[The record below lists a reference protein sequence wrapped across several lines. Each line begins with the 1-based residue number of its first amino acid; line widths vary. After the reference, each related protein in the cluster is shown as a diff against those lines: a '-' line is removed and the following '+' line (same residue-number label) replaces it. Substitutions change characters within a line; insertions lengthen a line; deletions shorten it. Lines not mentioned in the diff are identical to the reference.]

1 VRSTY
6 QLDTPENV
14 RFSFERAGLGSRAL
28 AWVIDVAVMLALI
41 QIGALVLMPFQI
53 VLGNLAG
60 AVMFVIAF
68 LVQWWYAALCEWRF
82 HGRTVGKRVAGIATM
97 DDRGLRLSLYQ
108 AVIRNLLRVVD
119 FMPGL
124 YLVGGVASLWDPHGR
139 RLGDLAAGTV
149 VVRERRGQLPR
160 RTLAEAQR
168 DVHRYPAFIEAA
180 RRLSP
185 AERDAVLALCLDR
198 ERLPLGLRVELFER
212 LSSHLETRLGLGR
225 PAHLSAEKV
234 ILYVGAALANAVEAR
249 PRTREQNNVR
259 RA

>member
-1 VRSTY
+1 VAGNVSTY

-14 RFSFERAGLGSRAL
+14 RFSFQRAGLASRAL
-28 AWVIDVAVMLALI
+28 AWGIDVFVMFALLQAGMLA
-41 QIGALVLMPFQI
+41 LMPFQI
-53 VLGNLAG
+53 VLGDAAG
-60 AVMFVIAF
+60 AITFVIIF
-68 LVQWWYAALCEWRF
+68 LIQWWYAALCEWRF
-82 HGRTVGKRVAGIATM
+82 AGRTVGKRLVGIATM

-108 AVIRNLLRVVD
+108 AVIRNLLRIVD

-124 YLVGGVASLWDPHGR
+124 YLVGGVTSLFDVHGR

-149 VVRERRGQLPR
+149 VVRERHAQLPR

-185 AERDAVLALCLDR
+185 AERDAVLALCIDR
-198 ERLPLGLRVELFER
+198 ERLPLALRVELFER

-234 ILYVGAALANAVEAR
+234 VLYVGAALANAS
-249 PRTREQNNVR
+249 PRR
-259 RA
+259 

>member
-28 AWVIDVAVMLALI
+28 AWVVDVLVMIGLI
-41 QIGALVLMPFQI
+41 QVGVLALMPFSI
-53 VLGNLAG
+53 VFGELAG
-60 AVMFVIAF
+60 AVMFVVIF
-68 LVQWWYAALCEWRF
+68 LVQWWYSALCEWRF
-82 HGRTVGKRVAGIATM
+82 QGRTVGKRVVGIATM

-108 AVIRNLLRVVD
+108 AVIRNLLRIVD

-124 YLVGGVASLWDPHGR
+124 YLVGGLTSLWDPHGR

-149 VVRERRGQLPR
+149 VVRERRAQLPR

-168 DVHRYPAFIEAA
+168 DVHRYPAFVEAA

-185 AERDAVLALCLDR
+185 AERDAVLALCIDR
-198 ERLPLGLRVELFER
+198 ERLPLALRIELFER
-212 LSSHLETRLGLGR
+212 LSSHLEARLGLGR
-225 PAHLSAEKV
+225 PAHLSGEKV
-234 ILYVGAALANAVEAR
+234 ILYVGAALANASS
-249 PRTREQNNVR
+249 R
-259 RA
+259 R